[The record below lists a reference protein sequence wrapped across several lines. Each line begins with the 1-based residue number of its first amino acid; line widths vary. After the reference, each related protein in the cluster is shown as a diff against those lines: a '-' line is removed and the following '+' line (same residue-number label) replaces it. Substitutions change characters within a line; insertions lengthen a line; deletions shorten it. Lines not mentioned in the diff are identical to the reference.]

1 MSVRRSLSGRLRPLL
16 LALAL
21 GSLAA
26 CGQLP
31 VNEDSHTPDVFDKI
45 RNIDLMPRFPQQVG
59 GPGQTGGTAVRA
71 QVYTGVMA
79 PAIDAPRA
87 QPAAG
92 GEGYELNFENTPVAS
107 VAKVVLGDILGVGYT
122 IDPRVQGTVSLSSGR
137 PVPKSD
143 LLFVLENALRLS
155 GVVLVRDTIGYRL
168 VPQGDAVGGGNVDSQ
183 AARAEPGYG
192 ISVVPLQYVSVATLT
207 KLLDSFATRPG
218 TVRADT
224 TRNMLLIQGSG
235 PERRSAIDTVLA
247 FDVDWMRGQSV
258 GIFPV
263 QYSNPEPVIAELEK
277 IMDTKDGGLNSNN
290 VKFQLVARMNAILV
304 VTRKP
309 EMLRAAETWIRRLDA
324 ADTARTG
331 VHVYRVKYGEARQ
344 LARVLNAVFVTGGGG
359 GGLDNGP
366 GVAPGSGLATSTS
379 STTRGGLGGQ
389 GSEAQSS
396 AEQGSGGFGNGF
408 GSRSGSGGVGSR
420 GGFGSTPSTL
430 GATRTAAAGEA
441 TGSTD
446 LGGAAGGAGGNQPVL
461 EGVRITPDTSTN
473 SLLVFASTE
482 NYRIIEQTLRQLD
495 QPQLQVGIDA
505 TVAEVTLNDNLSYG
519 VQFFLQSQNIG
530 LPADRGSAMNVPSS
544 PPGNEAAVLGHVAPF
559 LTRAFP
565 GFNFLIGSEL
575 NPHMILDAL
584 HGVTNVKVLSNPSLV
599 VINNQ
604 LATLTVG
611 DEIPVSTGTGNVLNA
626 ATGTSNTIINS
637 IDYRNTGIILR
648 VIPRVSVN
656 GNVQL
661 DVEQEISQVSNGT
674 QGSLTPTVA
683 QRKVKSSIAVASGQ
697 TVLLAGLIQER
708 SEVDRNG
715 IPILDQIPK
724 IGDVFSHQNKTIV
737 RTELII
743 FIRPQIIRDSVDA
756 HFVAEELR
764 TKLRGTIQAVPS
776 EVPVPH
782 RVRP

>member
-1 MSVRRSLSGRLRPLL
+1 
-16 LALAL
+16 
-21 GSLAA
+21 
-26 CGQLP
+26 
-31 VNEDSHTPDVFDKI
+31 
-45 RNIDLMPRFPQQVG
+45 
-59 GPGQTGGTAVRA
+59 
-71 QVYTGVMA
+71 
-79 PAIDAPRA
+79 
-87 QPAAG
+87 
-92 GEGYELNFENTPVAS
+92 
-107 VAKVVLGDILGVGYT
+107 
-122 IDPRVQGTVSLSSGR
+122 
-137 PVPKSD
+137 
-143 LLFVLENALRLS
+143 
-155 GVVLVRDTIGYRL
+155 
-168 VPQGDAVGGGNVDSQ
+168 
-183 AARAEPGYG
+183 
-192 ISVVPLQYVSVATLT
+192 
-207 KLLDSFATRPG
+207 
-218 TVRADT
+218 
-224 TRNMLLIQGSG
+224 
-235 PERRSAIDTVLA
+235 
-247 FDVDWMRGQSV
+247 
-258 GIFPV
+258 
-263 QYSNPEPVIAELEK
+263 
-277 IMDTKDGGLNSNN
+277 
-290 VKFQLVARMNAILV
+290 
-304 VTRKP
+304 
-309 EMLRAAETWIRRLDA
+309 MLRAAETWIRRLDA

-344 LARVLNAVFVTGGGG
+344 LARVLNAVFVKGGG

-366 GVAPGSGLATSTS
+366 GLAPGSGLATSTS
-379 STTRGGLGGQ
+379 NNGTRGGLGGQ
-389 GSEAQSS
+389 GSEAQSGG
-396 AEQGSGGFGNGF
+396 QGSGGFGSGF
-408 GSRSGSGGVGSR
+408 GNQNGGGGPGSSR

-441 TGSTD
+441 TGTTELD
-446 LGGAAGGAGGNQPVL
+446 GAAGGAGGNQPVL
-461 EGVRITPDTSTN
+461 EGVRITPDTATN

-482 NYRIIEQTLRQLD
+482 NYRIVEQTLRQLD

-530 LPADRGSAMNVPSS
+530 LPADRGSALNVPSQ
-544 PPGNEAAVLGHVAPF
+544 PPGDPAAVLGHVSPF

-575 NPHMILDAL
+575 NPHLILDAL
-584 HGVTNVKVLSNPSLV
+584 HAATTVKVLSNPSLV

-648 VIPRVSVN
+648 VVPRVSVN

-661 DVEQEISQVSNGT
+661 DIEQEISQVANGT
-674 QGSLTPTVA
+674 QNSLTPTVS

>member
-1 MSVRRSLSGRLRPLL
+1 MLQSVCRSLSGRFRSLL
-16 LALAL
+16 LALAAA
-21 GSLAA
+21 SLTA
-26 CGQLP
+26 CSQIPVGQD
-31 VNEDSHTPDVFDKI
+31 DSHSLDVFDKI
-45 RNIDLMPRFPQQVG
+45 RNIDLLPRFPQQNG
-59 GPGQTGGTAVRA
+59 TNQQTAGTPARA
-71 QVYTGVMA
+71 QVYTGVVA
-79 PAIDAPRA
+79 PAIQGPQP
-87 QPAAG
+87 QPAPS

-107 VAKVVLGDILGVGYT
+107 VAKVVLGDILGLGYT

-155 GVVLVRDTIGYRL
+155 GVVLVRDSIGYRL
-168 VPQGDAVGGGNVDSQ
+168 VPQGDAIGGGNLDTQ

-192 ISVVPLQYVSVATLT
+192 ISVVPLQYVSATTLT
-207 KLLDSFATRPG
+207 KLLDSFATKPG

-224 TRNMLLIQGSG
+224 ARNMLLIQGSG
-235 PERRSAIDTVLA
+235 AERRAAIDTVLS

-277 IMDTKDGGLNSNN
+277 IMDTKEGGLNQNV
-290 VKFQLVARMNAILV
+290 VKFQLIARMNAIMV

-309 EMLRAAETWIRRLDA
+309 ELLRVAETWIKRLDA

-344 LARVLNAVFVTGGGG
+344 LARVLTAAFVGGGG
-359 GGLDNGP
+359 GGLDTGASQL
-366 GVAPGSGLATSTS
+366 APTGGL
-379 STTRGGLGGQ
+379 STTTSRTGATGGQ
-389 GSEAQSS
+389 GTGEGQTSTGA
-396 AEQGSGGFGNGF
+396 GGFGSTSF
-408 GSRSGSGGVGSR
+408 GGGSTAAGAAARG

-430 GATRTAAAGEA
+430 GATAGGRENQNA
-441 TGSTD
+441 N
-446 LGGAAGGAGGNQPVL
+446 LGDIGAGGPAVGGQPVL
-461 EGVRITPDTSTN
+461 EGVRITPDTATN
-473 SLLVFASTE
+473 SLLIYASTE

-530 LPADRGSAMNVPSS
+530 LPADRGSALNVPSS

-575 NPHMILDAL
+575 NPQLILDAL
-584 HGVTNVKVLSNPSLV
+584 HAVTTVKVLSNPSLV

-648 VIPRVSVN
+648 VVPRVSIN

-661 DVEQEISQVSNGT
+661 DIEQEISQPTNT
-674 QGSLTPTVA
+674 TLTPTVS

-708 SEVDRNG
+708 SEIDRNG

-724 IGDVFSHQNKTIV
+724 IGDAFSHQSKTTV

-743 FIRPQIIRDSVDA
+743 FIHPQIIRDAVDA

-764 TKLRGTIQAVPS
+764 TKLRGTIGPVPS
-776 EVPVPH
+776 NVPPAPLPH
-782 RVRP
+782 